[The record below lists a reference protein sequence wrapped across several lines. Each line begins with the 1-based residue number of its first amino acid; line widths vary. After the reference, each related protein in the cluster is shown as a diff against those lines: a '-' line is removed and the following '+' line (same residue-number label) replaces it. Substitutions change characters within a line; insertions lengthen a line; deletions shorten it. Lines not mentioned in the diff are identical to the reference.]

1 MPHGSIKMKR
11 YVAAALTIGIAIG
24 PAAALGAGLGG
35 KGGGL
40 GIGAGVSGGG
50 LGLSAGVSVGGIGV
64 SAGVNAGPQGTS
76 VGAGASVGSVGAN
89 AGVSA
94 GPQGTSV
101 GAGASVGSVG
111 GANVGASVGAG
122 SVDAGVSGNVGS
134 TSGSVSTS
142 SGVGSNASNN
152 PSNTSGS
159 VSAGIGVG
167 ADPSADK
174 SVAASPPAVTKAIV
188 PAKTTRQS
196 ISLPSVLR
204 PSRTGKGNST
214 VGYPFGSL
222 GPLKAIPGTPA
233 AVVQACRAAIMSA
246 ATPLGAVRVRAV
258 SAGAL
263 RQRRGALTAPIQ
275 VRIDYARKGGIEVR
289 QAKVGCRLTG
299 GRVTAII

>member
-1 MPHGSIKMKR
+1 MKK

-24 PAAALGAGLGG
+24 PASVLGAGLGG
-35 KGGGL
+35 KAGGL
-40 GIGAGVSGGG
+40 GIGGGVSVGSQGV
-50 LGLSAGVSVGGIGV
+50 SAGVGSSVGGIGIG
-64 SAGVNAGPQGTS
+64 AGASVGSQGTS
-76 VGAGASVGSVGAN
+76 VGAGTSVGGVGVG

-122 SVDAGVSGNVGS
+122 SVGAGVSGNVGS
-134 TSGSVSTS
+134 TSGSVSTG

-167 ADPSADK
+167 AGPSADNK
-174 SVAASPPAVTKAIV
+174 SVAASPPAVAKAIV

-204 PSRTGKGNST
+204 PSRTGQGNST

-222 GPLKAIPGTPA
+222 GPLKVIPGTPA
-233 AVVQACRAAIMSA
+233 AVVQACRAAIISA

-263 RQRRGALTAPIQ
+263 RQRRGALMAPIK

-289 QAKVGCRLTG
+289 QAKVGCRLNTA

>member
-1 MPHGSIKMKR
+1 MPHGSIKMKK

-24 PAAALGAGLGG
+24 PASALDAGLGG
-35 KGGGL
+35 RGGGL
-40 GIGAGVSGGG
+40 GIG
-50 LGLSAGVSVGGIGV
+50 AGVSVGGIGV
-64 SAGVNAGPQGTS
+64 SAGVSVGSQGTS
-76 VGAGASVGSVGAN
+76 VGAGTSVGGIGVD

-142 SGVGSNASNN
+142 GVGSNASNN

-167 ADPSADK
+167 ADPSADNK
-174 SVAASPPAVTKAIV
+174 SVTALDSPPAAIV

-204 PSRTGKGNST
+204 PSRTGQGNSIL
-214 VGYPFGSL
+214 GYPFGSV
-222 GPLKAIPGTPA
+222 GPLKMIPGTPA
-233 AVVQACRAAIMSA
+233 AVVQACRAAIISA
-246 ATPLGAVRVRAV
+246 ATPLGAVRVRVV

-263 RQRRGALTAPIQ
+263 RQRGGALTAPIQ

-289 QAKVGCRLTG
+289 QAKVGCRLTA

>member
-1 MPHGSIKMKR
+1 MPHGSIKMKK
-11 YVAAALTIGIAIG
+11 YVAAALTIGIAMG
-24 PAAALGAGLGG
+24 PASALGAGLGG
-35 KGGGL
+35 SVGGL
-40 GIGAGVSGGG
+40 GIGGVSVGSQGV
-50 LGLSAGVSVGGIGV
+50 SAGVSVGGVGV
-64 SAGVNAGPQGTS
+64 SAGVN
-76 VGAGASVGSVGAN
+76 
-89 AGVSA
+89 A

-122 SVDAGVSGNVGS
+122 SVSAGVSGNVGS
-134 TSGSVSTS
+134 TSGSVSAS

-167 ADPSADK
+167 ADPSANK

-204 PSRTGKGNST
+204 PSRTGRGNST
-214 VGYPFGSL
+214 LGYPFGSV

-233 AVVQACRAAIMSA
+233 AVVQACRTAIISA
-246 ATPLGAVRVRAV
+246 AKPLGAVRVRAV

-275 VRIDYARKGGIEVR
+275 VRIDYAGRGGIEVR
-289 QAKVGCRLTG
+289 QAKVGCRLDKA

>member
-1 MPHGSIKMKR
+1 MKR
-11 YVAAALTIGIAIG
+11 YVAAAFTIGIAIG
-24 PAAALGAGLGG
+24 PASALGAGLGG
-35 KGGGL
+35 KSGGL
-40 GIGAGVSGGG
+40 GIGAGVSGGD
-50 LGLSAGVSVGGIGV
+50 LGVSAGVSVGGVGVSAGVSAGSQGASVGAGTSVGGIGV
-64 SAGVNAGPQGTS
+64 SAGVN
-76 VGAGASVGSVGAN
+76 
-89 AGVSA
+89 A

-122 SVDAGVSGNVGS
+122 SVGAGVSGNVGS

-159 VSAGIGVG
+159 VSAGIGAG
-167 ADPSADK
+167 ADPSADNK

-196 ISLPSVLR
+196 ISLPPVLR
-204 PSRTGKGNST
+204 PSRTGRGNST
-214 VGYPFGSL
+214 LGYPFGSV
-222 GPLKAIPGTPA
+222 GPLKMIPGTPA

-246 ATPLGAVRVRAV
+246 AKPLGAVRVRSV

-263 RQRRGALTAPIQ
+263 RQRRGELTAPIK

-289 QAKVGCRLTG
+289 QAQVGCRLNTA

>member
-1 MPHGSIKMKR
+1 MKK

-24 PAAALGAGLGG
+24 PTSALGAGLGG
-35 KGGGL
+35 SVGGL
-40 GIGAGVSGGG
+40 GIGGGVSGGG
-50 LGLSAGVSVGGIGV
+50 LGLSAGVSVGGLGV
-64 SAGVNAGPQGTS
+64 SAGVN
-76 VGAGASVGSVGAN
+76 
-89 AGVSA
+89 A

-122 SVDAGVSGNVGS
+122 SVGADVSGNVGS
-134 TSGSVSTS
+134 TSGSVSAS

-167 ADPSADK
+167 AD
-174 SVAASPPAVTKAIV
+174 AASPPAVAKAIV
-188 PAKTTRQS
+188 PAKTTRQP
-196 ISLPSVLR
+196 ISLPPILR
-204 PSRTGKGNST
+204 PSRTGRGNST
-214 VGYPFGSL
+214 LGYPFGSV
-222 GPLKAIPGTPA
+222 GPLKMIPGTPA
-233 AVVQACRAAIMSA
+233 AVVQACRAAIISA
-246 ATPLGAVRVRAV
+246 AKPLGAVRVRAV

-275 VRIDYARKGGIEVR
+275 VRIDYAGKGGIEVR
-289 QAKVGCRLTG
+289 QAKVGCRLDKA

>member
-1 MPHGSIKMKR
+1 MKK

-24 PAAALGAGLGG
+24 PASALDAGLGG
-35 KGGGL
+35 RGGGL
-40 GIGAGVSGGG
+40 GIG
-50 LGLSAGVSVGGIGV
+50 AGVSVGGIGV
-64 SAGVNAGPQGTS
+64 SAGVSVGSQGTS
-76 VGAGASVGSVGAN
+76 VGAGTSVGGIGVD

-142 SGVGSNASNN
+142 GVGSNASNN

-159 VSAGIGVG
+159 VSAGIGVD
-167 ADPSADK
+167 ANPSADSK
-174 SVAASPPAVTKAIV
+174 SVTAPGSPPAVAKAIV

-204 PSRTGKGNST
+204 PSRRGQGNSIL
-214 VGYPFGSL
+214 GYPFGSV
-222 GPLKAIPGTPA
+222 GPLKMIPGTPA
-233 AVVQACRAAIMSA
+233 AVVQACRAAIISA
-246 ATPLGAVRVRAV
+246 ATPLGAVRVRVV

-263 RQRRGALTAPIQ
+263 RQRGGALTAPIQ

-289 QAKVGCRLTG
+289 QAKVGCRLTA

>member
-1 MPHGSIKMKR
+1 MKK

-24 PAAALGAGLGG
+24 PASALGAGLGG
-35 KGGGL
+35 SGIGGGVSV
-40 GIGAGVSGGG
+40 GSQGV
-50 LGLSAGVSVGGIGV
+50 SAGVSVGGLGVGAGV
-64 SAGVNAGPQGTS
+64 SVGSQGTS
-76 VGAGASVGSVGAN
+76 VGAGASVDG
-89 AGVSA
+89 
-94 GPQGTSV
+94 
-101 GAGASVGSVG
+101 VG

-134 TSGSVSTS
+134 TSGSVSAS

-167 ADPSADK
+167 ADPSANK

-204 PSRTGKGNST
+204 PSRTGRGNST
-214 VGYPFGSL
+214 LGYPFGSV

-233 AVVQACRAAIMSA
+233 AVVQACRAAIISA
-246 ATPLGAVRVRAV
+246 AKPLGAVRVRAV

-263 RQRRGALTAPIQ
+263 RQGRRALMAPIQ

-289 QAKVGCRLTG
+289 QAKVGCRLTA